1 MRWTPRALA
10 LAAALA
16 IPWRTDAASTPA
28 SLPDDAAI
36 RAGADLWFDEHIAP
50 YLSKASFESPAPQ
63 LGTAEPAPENPL
75 PARALG
81 RRFRAGG
88 VPPVCVYTQD
98 PLEPDWNRPLW
109 FSVLFDPIPGA

>member
-1 MRWTPRALA
+1 MARSRYAARWTPRALV

-16 IPWRTDAASTPA
+16 IPWRTDAATTPA

-50 YLSKASFESPAPQ
+50 YLLAARPESPGPQ

-75 PARALG
+75 PARAIG
-81 RRFRAGG
+81 RRFLADGL
-88 VPPVCVYTQD
+88 PPASPDSPD
-98 PLEPDWNRPLW
+98 PLQPD
-109 FSVLFDPIPGA
+109 